1 MNTILQ
7 GIIESEEEAS
17 KLENEAKQKAL
28 LILTE
33 ARKNA
38 SEILEKALLEGEKL
52 SDELI
57 QKARDE
63 AVEEANLQADS
74 KSHSQEQIR
83 LRSKE
88 RINKAAEYIIERIV
102 S

>member
-1 MNTILQ
+1 MNTVLLS
-7 GIIESEEEAS
+7 IIESEEEAS
-17 KLENEAKQKAL
+17 RLENEAKQQAL

-33 ARKNA
+33 ARRKA
-38 SEILEKALLEGEKL
+38 SEILEKSLIEGEAL
-52 SDELI
+52 SEELL

-74 KSHSQEQIR
+74 KNRELESIR
-83 LRSKE
+83 LKSKE
-88 RINKAAEYIIERIV
+88 RLNKAAEYIVERIV